1 MEYQNVPAEL
11 SSKKA
16 MVKRIDRA
24 IAEIE
29 RCAKDGLTRIEAGD
43 EYVSIDKNLMI
54 DALSGEK
61 GKLLAD
67 IVVLEGIHDTITK
80 VAAGL
85 LK

>member
-1 MEYQNVPAEL
+1 MEYQKVPAEL

-16 MVKRIDRA
+16 MVNRIDRA
-24 IAEIE
+24 ITEIE
-29 RCAKDGLTRIEAGD
+29 RYAKDGLTNVKTGD
-43 EYVSIDKNLMI
+43 EHLSISKNLMI

-61 GKLLAD
+61 GRLLAD